1 MNRTPSTQSRTA
13 VSQKTENTAPSFRV
27 IPLGGMEEIGK
38 NFTIIECEDDL
49 IIIDCGIK
57 FPDDEMYG
65 IDFVIP
71 DFSYLDNKL
80 NRIRG
85 LFLTH
90 GHEDHIGAI
99 PYFIKRFGNIPIYGT
114 KLTIGLLQNKIA
126 EHKLESETNLNNVN
140 YGSVVTVKG
149 FMVEF
154 VMTNHSIPDSASLLI
169 KCAGGTIFHTGDFKV
184 DLTPVDD
191 QRIDLARIAEAGTSG
206 IDLLISDSTNAEK
219 PGHTASEKTI
229 GVVFE
234 QLFTQAAKKRII
246 VASFSTNIHRIQQ
259 IFDAARA
266 HRRKVAVI
274 GRSMVN
280 VVKVAKEM
288 KYLRFKDSILI
299 DVSDISQFPSEQL
312 VLLTT
317 GSQGEPMSALSRMAS
332 GEHRQ
337 AKING
342 NDFVI
347 ISASPIPG
355 NEKTVAFVISDLI
368 KQGAEVI
375 YQGATD
381 VHVSGHGSQ
390 NDLELILALTRPRC
404 FVPCHGEY
412 KMLYAHAEI
421 AKQLG
426 VKAENINIMQN
437 GQVLEITE
445 EGSAIVEQLNVGIT
459 LVDGSGIGDIGS
471 IVLRD
476 RKKLSEGGLFVIS
489 ATIDS
494 EKIIAGPSILSRGF
508 IYMRGS
514 ADLLKEAKQ
523 ISRDIILNKLAE
535 HASLQ
540 DIKSNLKSSMDTYLF
555 GKTMRKPV
563 VMPIIMKAE

>member
-1 MNRTPSTQSRTA
+1 MAGQQRKNTTQTTQNKTPRSPQG
-13 VSQKTENTAPSFRV
+13 FRV

-38 NFTIIECEDDL
+38 NFTVIECEDDL

-80 NRIRG
+80 NKIRG

-126 EHKLESETNLNNVN
+126 EHKLESEANLNNVH
-140 YGSVVTVKG
+140 YGSIITVKG
-149 FMVEF
+149 FIVEF

-169 KCAGGTIFHTGDFKV
+169 KCSGGTIFHTGDFKI
-184 DLTPVDD
+184 DLTPVDN
-191 QRIDLARIAEAGTSG
+191 QKIDLGRIAQAGISG

-219 PGHTASEKTI
+219 PGYTASESTI
-229 GVVFE
+229 GRVFE
-234 QLFTQAAKKRII
+234 HLFAQADKKRII
-246 VASFSTNIHRIQQ
+246 IAAFSTNIHRIQQ
-259 IFDAARA
+259 IFDTAKLYK
-266 HRRKVAVI
+266 RKVAVI

-280 VVKVAKEM
+280 VVGVAKEL
-288 KYLRFKDSILI
+288 KYLKFKDSILVDTSEI
-299 DVSDISQFPSEQL
+299 GRYLPEQL

-317 GSQGEPMSALSRMAS
+317 GSQGEPMSALSRMAA

-337 AKING
+337 AKINE
-342 NDFVI
+342 NDYII
-347 ISASPIPG
+347 ISATPIPG

-368 KQGAEVI
+368 KQGAQVI
-375 YQGATD
+375 YQGAND
-381 VHVSGHGSQ
+381 VHVSGHGGQ
-390 NDLELILALTRPRC
+390 EDLKMILALTKPRC
-404 FVPCHGEY
+404 FIPCHGEY
-412 KMLYAHAEI
+412 KMLYAHSLL
-421 AKQLG
+421 AKKLG
-426 VKAENINIMQN
+426 VKEENVNIMRN
-437 GQVLEITE
+437 GDVLEVTQ
-445 EGSAIVEQLNVGIT
+445 EGAKIVESLNVGIT

-476 RKKLSEGGLFVIS
+476 RKKLSEGGLFIVS

-494 EKIIAGPSILSRGF
+494 KGILAGPSILSRGF

-514 ADLLKEAKQ
+514 ADLLNEAKK
-523 ISRDIILNKLAE
+523 ISAE
-535 HASLQ
+535 LIAKKIGESASLQ
-540 DIKSNLKSSMDTYLF
+540 DIKSSLKSTLDSYLF

-563 VMPIIMKAE
+563 VMPIVLKVD